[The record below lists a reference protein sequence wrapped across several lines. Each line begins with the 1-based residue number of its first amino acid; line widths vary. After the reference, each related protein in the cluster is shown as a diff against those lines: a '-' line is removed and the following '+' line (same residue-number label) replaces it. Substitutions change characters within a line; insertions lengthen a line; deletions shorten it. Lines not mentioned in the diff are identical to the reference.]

1 MHSPFAKPLNRRS
14 FLAASALAA
23 GHHAFGQPSRPV
35 RISIGTEPGYAIL
48 ENFLGLGYE
57 ISSVA
62 RPGLLSA
69 SNRVYTQLVRTLG
82 RHGVL
87 RIGGNT
93 ADYASYS
100 PTALALSTSYGS
112 AVNDAVLNDLGGFLR
127 APDWSLIWALNLG
140 RGTVEQAVAE
150 ARTITRIAGPRLLA
164 LEIGNEPDLFP
175 NEKHRPAPYTYEQ
188 WLADYRR
195 FKAAIRAALPGGP
208 LAGPDVAG
216 QTAWVT
222 RYAADEVRDS
232 VLLTHHYYRGN
243 QNPSSTI
250 AQLLGPD
257 PKLQGQLDQLRAASR
272 ASGLPY
278 RICEVNSFSGGGK
291 PGVSD
296 TFASALWVL
305 DYLYTLAA
313 NGCAGV
319 NLQTG
324 VNQHDFISSYS
335 PIGDDEHGHYT
346 ARPEFY
352 GMLAFAQG
360 GHGHLLPVTLD
371 SAPPELKAYAAKA
384 SSGAVTLTLINKGSQ
399 PADVVAELPS
409 STRGA
414 TVHRLAAP
422 AIDAKQG
429 VTFGGAAVAADGTW
443 KARTPERIA
452 ARGRTFKITLPAGS
466 AAVLLAE

>member
-1 MHSPFAKPLNRRS
+1 MERPLTRRR

-23 GHHAFGQPSRPV
+23 GQYAFGQPIRPV
-35 RISIGTEPGYAIL
+35 RLTLGKEPGPTIPDD
-48 ENFLGLGYE
+48 FLGLGYE

-69 SNRVYTQLVRTLG
+69 SNRVYTQLVQTLG
-82 RHGVL
+82 AGGVI

-100 PTALALSTSYGS
+100 PTATALSTSYGS
-112 AVNDAVLNDLGGFLR
+112 VMNDAVLDDLGGFL
-127 APDWSLIWALNLG
+127 AATSWSVIWALNLG

-150 ARTITRIAGPRLLA
+150 ARTIVRIAGRRLLA

-188 WLADYRR
+188 WLIDYRR
-195 FKAAIRAALPGGP
+195 FKSAIRGVLPGVS

-216 QTAWVT
+216 HTEWVT
-222 RYAADEVRDS
+222 RYAADEGRDA

-243 QNPSSTI
+243 QNPGSSI
-250 AQLLGPD
+250 DELLGPD
-257 PKLQGQLDQLRAASR
+257 PKLQHQLDDLHAASK

-291 PGVSD
+291 PGVSN

-319 NLQTG
+319 NMETG

-335 PIGDDEHGHYT
+335 PIGDEHGHYS

-360 GHGHLLPVTLD
+360 SRGHLLPVTLD
-371 SAPPELKAYAAKA
+371 AAPPELKAYAIQAA
-384 SSGAVTLTLINKGSQ
+384 SGDVTVTLINKG
-399 PADVVAELPS
+399 AN
-409 STRGA
+409 GA
-414 TVHRLAAP
+414 SLTVEAP
-422 AIDAKQG
+422 ASARKAHALRLTGPALDATNG
-429 VTFGGAAVAADGTW
+429 VTLGAAEVARDGTW
-443 KARTPERIA
+443 KARRFEPIAFSERTAHID
-452 ARGRTFKITLPAGS
+452 LPAGS
-466 AAVLLAE
+466 AAILRLE